1 MYKFAAPFLVGL
13 ALLATACSSNYN
25 KDEVPDISP
34 DALYLEAQSAMTSGD
49 YSTARR
55 YLEAIDSRYP
65 FGELADQV
73 QLDLIYVYYKT
84 RESAMTTAQI
94 NRFLRLSPTSPHID
108 YVMYMKGLNEMQLR
122 SDLLQDFIGL
132 NRAQKDPT
140 HYYEAFSTFKEM
152 IETYPHSAYAA
163 DAYQRMIYIQQQLAE
178 REYEIASFY
187 YNKGAYVSSIRHCQN
202 IIYSYRDTP
211 FLSDALELMSECYR
225 GLGLEMPA
233 QNTDVVLNATL
244 AGTAY
249 QASKNQVVAAPEDED
264 EGFFSGMWGSV
275 KSFFGFD

>member
-1 MYKFAAPFLVGL
+1 MFKFAAPLFIGC
-13 ALLATACSSNYN
+13 ALLAAACSSNYN

-34 DALYLEAQSAMTSGD
+34 DALYMQAQTAMTSGD
-49 YSTARR
+49 YYTARQ

-65 FGELADQV
+65 FSEMSDQV

-122 SDLLQDFIGL
+122 SDLLQDFLGL

-140 HYYEAFSTFKEM
+140 HYYEAFNTFKEM
-152 IETYPHSAYAA
+152 LETYPTSSYAA

-178 REYEIASFY
+178 REFAIASY
-187 YNKGAYVSSIRHCQN
+187 YHERQAYVSAIRHCQN

-211 FLSDALELMSECYR
+211 QLEPALDLMAECYR
-225 GLGLEMPA
+225 SLGLEVPA
-233 QNTDVVLNATL
+233 EHTDQVINA
-244 AGTAY
+244 
-249 QASKNQVVAAPEDED
+249 
-264 EGFFSGMWGSV
+264 
-275 KSFFGFD
+275 SFADR

>member
-1 MYKFAAPFLVGL
+1 MFKFAAPLFIGC
-13 ALLATACSSNYN
+13 ALLAAACSSNYN

-34 DALYLEAQSAMTSGD
+34 DALYMQAQTAMTSGD
-49 YSTARR
+49 YYTARQ

-65 FGELADQV
+65 FSEMSDQV

-122 SDLLQDFIGL
+122 SDLLQDFLGL

-140 HYYEAFSTFKEM
+140 HYYEAFNTFKEM
-152 IETYPHSAYAA
+152 LETYPTSAYAA

-178 REYEIASFY
+178 REFAIASY
-187 YNKGAYVSSIRHCQN
+187 YHERQAYVSAIRHCQN

-211 FLSDALELMSECYR
+211 QLEPALDLMAECYR
-225 GLGLEMPA
+225 SLGLEVPA
-233 QNTDVVLNATL
+233 EHTDQVINA
-244 AGTAY
+244 
-249 QASKNQVVAAPEDED
+249 
-264 EGFFSGMWGSV
+264 
-275 KSFFGFD
+275 SFADR

>member
-1 MYKFAAPFLVGL
+1 MFKFAAPLFIGC
-13 ALLATACSSNYN
+13 ALLAAACSSNYN

-34 DALYLEAQSAMTSGD
+34 DALYMQAQTAMTSGD
-49 YSTARR
+49 YYTARQ

-65 FGELADQV
+65 FSEMSDQV

-122 SDLLQDFIGL
+122 SDLLQDFLGL

-140 HYYEAFSTFKEM
+140 HYYEAFNTFKEM
-152 IETYPHSAYAA
+152 LETYPTSAYAA

-178 REYEIASFY
+178 REFAIASY
-187 YNKGAYVSSIRHCQN
+187 YHERQAYVSTIRHCQN

-211 FLSDALELMSECYR
+211 QLEPALDLMAECYR
-225 GLGLEMPA
+225 SLGLEVPA
-233 QNTDVVLNATL
+233 EHTDQVINA
-244 AGTAY
+244 
-249 QASKNQVVAAPEDED
+249 
-264 EGFFSGMWGSV
+264 
-275 KSFFGFD
+275 SFADR

>member
-1 MYKFAAPFLVGL
+1 MFKFAAPLFIGC
-13 ALLATACSSNYN
+13 ALLAAACSSNYN

-34 DALYLEAQSAMTSGD
+34 DALYMQAQTAMTSGD
-49 YSTARR
+49 YYTARQ

-65 FGELADQV
+65 FSEMSDQV

-122 SDLLQDFIGL
+122 SDLLQDFLGL

-140 HYYEAFSTFKEM
+140 HYYEAFNTFKEM
-152 IETYPHSAYAA
+152 LETYPTSAYAA

-178 REYEIASFY
+178 CEFAIASY
-187 YNKGAYVSSIRHCQN
+187 YHERQAYVSAIRHCQN

-211 FLSDALELMSECYR
+211 QLEPALDLMAECYR
-225 GLGLEMPA
+225 SLGLEVPA
-233 QNTDVVLNATL
+233 EHTDQVINA
-244 AGTAY
+244 
-249 QASKNQVVAAPEDED
+249 
-264 EGFFSGMWGSV
+264 
-275 KSFFGFD
+275 SFADR

>member
-1 MYKFAAPFLVGL
+1 MFKFAAPLFIGC
-13 ALLATACSSNYN
+13 ALLAAACSSNYN

-34 DALYLEAQSAMTSGD
+34 DALYMQAQTAMTSGD
-49 YSTARR
+49 YYTARQ
-55 YLEAIDSRYP
+55 YLEAVDSRYP
-65 FGELADQV
+65 FSEMSDQV

-122 SDLLQDFIGL
+122 SDLLQDFLGL

-140 HYYEAFSTFKEM
+140 HYYEAFNTFKEM
-152 IETYPHSAYAA
+152 LETYPTSAYAA

-178 REYEIASFY
+178 REFAIASY
-187 YNKGAYVSSIRHCQN
+187 YHERQAYVSAIRHCQN

-211 FLSDALELMSECYR
+211 QLEPALDLMAECYR
-225 GLGLEMPA
+225 SLGLEVPA
-233 QNTDVVLNATL
+233 EHTDQVINA
-244 AGTAY
+244 
-249 QASKNQVVAAPEDED
+249 
-264 EGFFSGMWGSV
+264 
-275 KSFFGFD
+275 SFADR

>member
-1 MYKFAAPFLVGL
+1 MFKFAAPLVIAC
-13 ALLATACSSNYN
+13 ALFSAACSSNYN

-34 DALYLEAQSAMTSGD
+34 DALYLQAQTAMTSGD
-49 YSTARR
+49 YYTARQ

-84 RESAMTTAQI
+84 RESALTTAQI

-122 SDLLQDFIGL
+122 SDLLQDFLGL

-140 HYYEAFSTFKEM
+140 HYYEAFNTFKEM
-152 IETYPHSAYAA
+152 LETYPTSAYAA

-178 REYEIASFY
+178 REFAIASY
-187 YNKGAYVSSIRHCQN
+187 YHERQAYVSAIRHCQN

-211 FLSDALELMSECYR
+211 QLEPALDLMAECYR
-225 GLGLEMPA
+225 SLGLEVPA
-233 QNTDVVLNATL
+233 EHTDQVINA
-244 AGTAY
+244 
-249 QASKNQVVAAPEDED
+249 
-264 EGFFSGMWGSV
+264 
-275 KSFFGFD
+275 SFADR